1 MLQFPDTA
9 STAAPAAVAL
19 EEVPPVCALFAL
31 AEVLPSELRMSVL
44 SLLDLACDATVDAA
58 DTSGS
63 SSSTSSSTTTSNSSA
78 AAGSKSPRPALK
90 ASSSATGT
98 TDAVSDGKATASG
111 DTADAASDEVVVV
124 PAKASKSSKKDKGN
138 VVQPVFS
145 ELVRT

>member
-44 SLLDLACDATVDAA
+44 SLLDLACDATVDSTDA
-58 DTSGS
+58 SNSSS
-63 SSSTSSSTTTSNSSA
+63 SSSTTSSSSNA
-78 AAGSKSPRPALK
+78 AAGSKSPKPALK
-90 ASSSATGT
+90 ASSTTTNT
-98 TDAVSDGKATASG
+98 TDAASDAKATASG

-124 PAKASKSSKKDKGN
+124 PAKATKSSKKDKGN
-138 VVQPVFS
+138 AVLLVFS